1 MKLHELSVRRP
12 VCVSMIVLIFVIIGG
27 YALTMLPMELMP
39 EMDMP
44 MAIVMTNYNN
54 VGAKEVESMVTET
67 IENACAS
74 VSGIDTITSQTMEG
88 RSLMMLQ
95 FHTGTDMDKAVS
107 DVEDSIDMISG
118 YLPEECDDPMVIKLD
133 MNQSTVAMLSVGY
146 EGYDLIQTKKFI
158 EDNVKSEL
166 ESVKGVASVSVMGA
180 QDRIIEIEVDPE
192 KLHGYGLAASDI
204 KNAVAM
210 QNVKLPA
217 GSTTGMNKNLS
228 VRVIG
233 EFKELSDIECVPVT
247 TKNGQTIYI
256 SDIADVKDTFSDN
269 SSFSRL
275 NGDDAISITI
285 SAESDAN
292 AVDVVNGIKNSLKK
306 LSAEYPKFVYDIPIE
321 TGSTIENAVKS
332 VAESAIIGA
341 LLAIIVLLLFLGNI
355 RSSLVIGVAMP
366 VSVITTFMGMFFM
379 NMTLNVVSLGGL
391 ALGVGML
398 VDNAV
403 VVIENIT
410 RRRNEFGDDSKAS
423 AVSGTAEVIGAVVA
437 SVITTCIV
445 YVPIMF
451 VDNMMAEMFKQ
462 LAFTII
468 VSQISSLIIT
478 FLLIP
483 MLSSRIKNMDER
495 SKSLSFVL
503 VPFDKLLNRTYKLYN
518 KGLRYVLTHRK
529 RIVVIVLVLFGASI
543 ASMLLRGMELMPSS
557 DEGMISVTVELP
569 VGSVIEDTNKISKI
583 AEEKIK
589 DIPEIETIMTSV
601 GSMGFASLTSGVN
614 TASVSVML
622 RDDRKKTTDEMI
634 NEIRSKLTD
643 LPGANVKVAA
653 SSSGM
658 STSTNTVSFRYTAK
672 DEEMLEAFVLKAEEI
687 LKTVEGVAETSTSIS
702 QTQPELV
709 IDIDESKAAKYGM
722 ATASVASHIGAV
734 LDGTTASRYTD
745 GGSEYDIKIVYP
757 DSYITDY
764 SQLKN
769 LQIKT
774 PLGQWIMLSDVADI
788 SVEQSSATLT
798 RVDQKRVIT
807 LSGVI
812 DGSDIGGVNR
822 RFMQAM
828 KDVDMPEGISQ
839 QATGA
844 YEMMV
849 EAMIQ
854 FIGAIILGII
864 LMYMVMAAQFE
875 SLKEPFLILFTI
887 PLSIIGV
894 AFSLIITGSNLSV
907 LSFIGML
914 MLIGIIVNNGIL
926 LIEFIKQ
933 KRVESPEL
941 SRNEAVIAAAITRL
955 RPICMTTITTVFG
968 FIPMVFG
975 GAEQMRPLALV
986 LLGGLSVGAVL
997 TLFFIPLLYT
1007 VMDDKDIKKK
1017 MRRAKKRTVVNN

>member
-1 MKLHELSVRRP
+1 MKLHELSVKRP

-54 VGAKEVESMVTET
+54 VGAREVESMVTET
-67 IENACAS
+67 IESACAS

-95 FHTGTDMDKAVS
+95 FHTGTDMDKAVTN
-107 DVEDSIDMISG
+107 VEDSIDMVSG
-118 YLPEECDDPMVIKLD
+118 YLPEGCDDPMVIKLD

-166 ESVKGVASVSVMGA
+166 ESVKGVASISVMGA
-180 QDRIIEIEVDPE
+180 QDRIIEIEVDPD
-192 KLHGYGLAASDI
+192 KLHGYGLSVTDI

-217 GSTTGMNKNLS
+217 GSSTGMNKKLS

-233 EFKELSDIECVPVT
+233 EFKELSDIACVPVT

-256 SDIADVKDTFSDN
+256 SDIANVKDTFSDN

-275 NGDDAISITI
+275 NGDDAISITV

-306 LSAEYPKFVYDIPIE
+306 LSMEYPKFIYDIPIE

-332 VAESAIIGA
+332 VAESAVIGA
-341 LLAIIVLLLFLGNI
+341 LLAVIVLLLFLGNI

-379 NMTLNVVSLGGL
+379 DMTLNVVSLGGL

-410 RRRNEFGDDSKAS
+410 RRRNEFGDDSKSS

-468 VSQISSLIIT
+468 VSQLASLIIT

-483 MLSSRIKNMDER
+483 MLSSRIENMEER
-495 SKSLSFVL
+495 SKKLAFVL
-503 VPFDKLLNRTYKLYN
+503 VPFDKFLKWLYKVYE

-529 RIVVIVLVLFGASI
+529 RIIMAVLLVFAVSI
-543 ASMLLRGMELMPSS
+543 ASMALGGMELMPSS
-557 DEGMISVTVELP
+557 DEGMISVSIELP
-569 VGSVIEDTNKISKI
+569 VGSMLEDTNKISKI

-589 DIPEIETIMTSV
+589 DIPEIETIMTNV
-601 GSMGFASLTSGVN
+601 GGMGVASLTSGEN

-622 RDDRKKTTDEMI
+622 MDNRSKTTDEMI
-634 NEIRSKLTD
+634 SEIRSRLKD
-643 LPGANVKVAA
+643 LSGATVEVSA

-658 STSTNTVSFRYTAK
+658 SMSTNTVSYRYTGK
-672 DEEMLEAFVLKAEEI
+672 DEEALEEFVLKAEEV
-687 LKTVEGVAETSTSIS
+687 LKTVDGIAETSTSIS

-709 IDIDESKAAKYGM
+709 IDIDESKAAKYGL

-745 GGSEYDIKIVYP
+745 AGSEYDIDIVYP
-757 DSYITDY
+757 KDYVTDY

-774 PLGQWIMLSDVADI
+774 PMGQWIMLSDVADI
-788 SVEQSSATLT
+788 SVEQGSATLT

-812 DGSDIGGVNR
+812 DGSDIGSVNR

-828 KDVDMPEGISQ
+828 ADVDMPEGIGQ

-849 EAMIQ
+849 EAMLQ
-854 FIGAIILGII
+854 FIGAILLGIV

-875 SLKEPFLILFTI
+875 SLKEPFLILFTV

-894 AFSLIITGSNLSV
+894 AFSLFITGSNLSV

-914 MLIGIIVNNGIL
+914 MLVGIIVNNGII

-933 KRVESPEL
+933 KRIENPEL
-941 SRNEAVIAAAITRL
+941 TRDEAVIMAAITRL
-955 RPICMTTITTVFG
+955 RPICMTTITSVFG
-968 FIPMVFG
+968 FLPMALA
-975 GAEQMRPLALV
+975 GAEQMQPLALV
-986 LLGGLSVGAVL
+986 LVGGLSIGAIL
-997 TLFFIPLLYT
+997 TLFFIPTLYT
-1007 VMDDKDIKKK
+1007 VMDDKEMKKK
-1017 MRRAKKRTVVNN
+1017 RRRVRRHTIAE